1 MNKSKINIDPM
12 TLSAITSSTVIS
24 TTEKIDFLRYV
35 GYMTTS
41 EKKELI
47 GLI

>member
-12 TLSAITSSTVIS
+12 ILSAISGSTVIS

-41 EKKELI
+41 EKKELMT
-47 GLI
+47 LI